1 MGGYK
6 GVLPY
11 FFPALGYFPY
21 ILLLLDMEKSTKI
34 ALISGSI
41 IAFSG
46 IVYFWYKKKA
56 AASNSDSQLPDNN
69 LSDLEK
75 IYNQLLRTIGTQ
87 QQQPQTPQQLAAIKE
102 AQAQEQA
109 KSQFQPQSPQ
119 SQFQTQP
126 QKKQPQPQPQP
137 QKPQTQE
144 YKTQSGY
151 YASGYGSYGSAGGG
165 YSYGGGTNTGYSVYS
180 GSIAGYGSNAWWL
193 KDRGYGGII
202 SDYAT

>member
-1 MGGYK
+1 MQ
-6 GVLPY
+6 
-11 FFPALGYFPY
+11 
-21 ILLLLDMEKSTKI
+21 KSTKI

-46 IVYFWYKKKA
+46 IVYFMYKKKSGSV
-56 AASNSDSQLPDNN
+56 SNQLADNS

-119 SQFQTQP
+119 SQFHTQP
-126 QKKQPQPQPQP
+126 QKKPQPQPQPQP

-151 YASGYGSYGSAGGG
+151 YASGYGSSVYGSAGGG

-180 GSIAGYGSNAWWL
+180 GSIAGYGSNSWWL